1 MTKLKKLEV
10 MIKKM
15 GREVLD
21 GLVMGKVVMGE
32 KEASAS
38 EGDSLVVCV
47 YLFLSVF
54 FKCLYVFICVSLSI
68 CSN

>member
-1 MTKLKKLEV
+1 
-10 MIKKM
+10 M

-32 KEASAS
+32 KVASAS

-47 YLFLSVF
+47 CLFLSVF
-54 FKCLYVFICVSLSI
+54 SSVRMCLFV
-68 CSN
+68 

>member
-1 MTKLKKLEV
+1 
-10 MIKKM
+10 M

-32 KEASAS
+32 KVASAS

-47 YLFLSVF
+47 CLFLSVF
-54 FKCLYVFICVSLSI
+54 FQVCVCVYLCEFKYV
-68 CSN
+68 